1 MCYPQVVRG
10 KKCNYFFLPTQT
22 KVTAKHIPMLKP
34 NRSPTT
40 MLCIATPKQA
50 PTPIPTHK
58 PLMIFKILSFVIF
71 SPFLKLITIATMASC
86 SVQYDVLFL
95 SVLLSRILPNTGDEI
110 QIDNLQ
116 FACFL
121 LYDHTAVINF
131 FYQPLYAA
139 VI

>member
-1 MCYPQVVRG
+1 MCFPQVVWS
-10 KKCNYFFLPTQT
+10 KMCNYFFFPTQT

-71 SPFLKLITIATMASC
+71 SPFLKLITIAAMARC
-86 SVQYDVLFL
+86 SVQHNVLFL
-95 SVLLSRILPNTGDEI
+95 SVLLSRILSNTGDEI
-110 QIDNLQ
+110 QIDDLQ
-116 FACFL
+116 LARLL
-121 LYDHTAVINF
+121 LYDHTTIINF
-131 FYQPLYAA
+131 FYQSLYAA